1 MKKVKFITATIVD
14 TNIAGYSVE
23 FEIEYIKEN
32 SGFYKD
38 EKLECFFRVT
48 FTQFV
53 LLRWQLADGLTKD
66 KLIKLAFPFAVEGII
81 ERIKDSTLKDFE
93 EQLVRIENNMISYPF
108 DITKIEKVE
117 GYEIEFPNEEQT
129 ISIKIEQNV
138 LANDIIVLRDNINAL
153 FYAKTNNIL
162 LKLGQERNILS
173 LFRQVDTEEQ
183 LKYSVATLANLASDI
198 NGKTLRKLTDIKDTE
213 IKSISLLEIF
223 LNTIDKDNQE
233 IIKILRSINRMRQGF
248 PIHTDKAGIVETL
261 KSLNIEYPV
270 LEYDKTWRILL
281 NKYKIAL
288 SLIMEKIKKYAA

>member
-38 EKLECFFRVT
+38 EKLEYFFRVT

-81 ERIKDSTLKDFE
+81 ERIKDGTLKDFE
-93 EQLVRIENNMISYPF
+93 EQLVRIENDMISYPF

-213 IKSISLLEIF
+213 IKSISLLEFF